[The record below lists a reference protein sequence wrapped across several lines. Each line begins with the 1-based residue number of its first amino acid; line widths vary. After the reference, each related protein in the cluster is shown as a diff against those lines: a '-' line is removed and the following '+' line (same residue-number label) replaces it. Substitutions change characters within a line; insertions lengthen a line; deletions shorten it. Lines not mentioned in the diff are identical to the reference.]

1 MDPLIFY
8 RFSWMIAMTCFCIT
22 FVGLIAIAIKKISSK
37 NSVSPINIPSI
48 SSQLSESIQVI
59 HTSRIDEPQDTLE
72 LQAVQSRS
80 GIIHVAPINLE
91 EQSFESLENIGA
103 IQTINMPIK
112 CNEFISIG
120 VENPKSEENLE
131 APNQILCFNNQK
143 FNPNLIS
150 SDGLM
155 LLFLI
160 SFILYCIFVWQIRF
174 ASELENVILKIHIIY
189 CMPIALPIV
198 YFILNPKHLTKAR
211 NLLFEGL

>member
-1 MDPLIFY
+1 MFY

-22 FVGLIAIAIKKISSK
+22 FVGLITIAIKKISSK
-37 NSVSPINIPSI
+37 NSVKPINIPSI
-48 SSQLSESIQVI
+48 SSRLSESIQAI
-59 HTSRIDEPQDTLE
+59 HTSRIDEPQDTFE

-80 GIIHVAPINLE
+80 EIIHVAPIHME

-103 IQTINMPIK
+103 IQPINMPIK

-120 VENPKSEENLE
+120 VENPKSEETLE
-131 APNQILCFNNQK
+131 APNQILCLNNQK

-150 SDGLM
+150 LYGLT
-155 LLFLI
+155 LLFVI
-160 SFILYCIFVWQIRF
+160 SFISYCIFVWQIRL

-198 YFILNPKHLTKAR
+198 YFILNPKHLTKATK
-211 NLLFEGL
+211 LLFEGL